1 MNRVGRSVLAGL
13 TICAG
18 LFVAGC
24 GNSAL
29 TVSFNQDGISGAIVV
44 QSDSTAINALKA
56 SAASE
61 GLGGL
66 SGAKVTDGS
75 NPVGTQLCTWNT
87 STSSHSYTVAI
98 YATNSSSPITAAF
111 KAEVCTASV
120 KNSMKSSL
128 P

>member
-1 MNRVGRSVLAGL
+1 
-13 TICAG
+13 
-18 LFVAGC
+18 
-24 GNSAL
+24 
-29 TVSFNQDGISGAIVV
+29 VV

-61 GLGGL
+61 SLGGL

-75 NPVGTQLCTWNT
+75 NPVGSQQCSWSA
-87 STSSHSYTVAI
+87 STSSHSYTIAI

-120 KNSMKSSL
+120 ENSMKSSL